1 MINTTSLEQAKRILK
16 MEKGKIIKAQ
26 NDVFNLSI
34 LEYGKFDVL
43 LSIESSERKDSLRG
57 IDSGMNEILARIAA
71 KNKVA
76 IGLDLEELRNLS
88 KMQKASRLSKI
99 RQNIRLCRKTGTRL
113 AILGIKDKRDAK
125 DLLISLGAS
134 TVQVSRA
141 LSL

>member
-1 MINTTSLEQAKRILK
+1 

-26 NDVFNLSI
+26 NDVFNRSI